1 MAKSPMEMTGG
12 MKVPT
17 TSMRRS
23 SANQGFVAFAVLSVV
38 LHVGAIVGV
47 VWFQG
52 RKPVRKN
59 VETVTVELV
68 RLGKPRDPKLLPRK
82 TAPALAPKD
91 DGVALDSKAET
102 KPTKKTRETKKS
114 PEMSDAARRLLEGAD
129 TRLDDAL
136 NRIDD
141 EPEGQEDGD
150 VMGTA
155 ARADNAANKY
165 QTEVIRTLRA
175 RYALPTTIPPSQR
188 RFLEAE
194 FVLYI
199 EKNGTIARYEI
210 VKAHSNQTFMAAV
223 ETMLKRTKLPAPP
236 RELADT
242 YSDTGLGVR
251 FKPN

>member
-1 MAKSPMEMTGG
+1 MAKNPMEMTGG

-23 SANQGFVAFAVLSVV
+23 SANQGFVAFAVLS
-38 LHVGAIVGV
+38 LMIHVGGIGGV
-47 VWFQG
+47 VWFQNRTPR
-52 RKPVRKN
+52 RKP

-82 TAPALAPKD
+82 TAPALAPKNE
-91 DGVALDSKAET
+91 GVALDTKSES
-102 KPTKKTRETKKS
+102 KPTKKRETKKS
-114 PEMSDAARRLLEGAD
+114 PEMSDAARRMLNGSDA
-129 TRLDDAL
+129 RLDDAL
-136 NRIDD
+136 SKLDSE

-155 ARADNAANKY
+155 ARSDSAASKY
-165 QTEVIRTLRA
+165 QAEISRALRS

-199 EKNGTIARYEI
+199 ERNGTIARYEI
-210 VKAHSNQTFMAAV
+210 VKEHSNQTFMTSV
-223 ETMLKRTKLPAPP
+223 ETMLKRTKLPPPP
-236 RELADT
+236 RELADA
-242 YSDTGLGVR
+242 YLETGVGVR
-251 FKPN
+251 FKP